1 MPKFTKGSKA
11 ASLAGKL
18 GAAKTNAARKSNSIS
33 RRPSVREKFTHY
45 MLLIDKSGSMS
56 HLRSQVVGAIN
67 KQIAAFKATSGSTAS
82 ASIYH
87 FGSGSQLLKK
97 IIKTPVT
104 RLTEYNL
111 ADYTT
116 PDGSTAIVHALTAA
130 AKDLEAGTNQSEDYA
145 NVVILVT
152 DGGENETYVG
162 ALDYRMLQETIK
174 RLTATDRYT
183 FGAVGPRDCQVF
195 FSALGF
201 APGNIAV
208 WEQTQAGAQTMG
220 TFVQNASVSYSTSRA
235 AGQTYS
241 TNLFTPNLAKL
252 KTTQVKRD
260 LTNRSKDFKPWTV
273 DKEVD
278 IKTFVESHNVSFVLG
293 AGYYPLTKPEKVQK
307 TKQIVL
313 VKKGT
318 KEVYAGAEARELLG
332 LPDEDTKVTP
342 GNHGDWD
349 IYVQSTSHNR
359 KLVRGTKLLW
369 DLTHTVD
376 SKHTWADPTK

>member
-18 GAAKTNAARKSNSIS
+18 GAAKTNAARKLKTTKN
-33 RRPSVREKFTHY
+33 PVKNY
-45 MLLIDKSGSMS
+45 YLLVDKSPSIQQYGLESAV
-56 HLRSQVVGAIN
+56 RRAIDE
-67 KQIAAFKATSGSTAS
+67 QIASFKKAGPNTFVTISQFSTGFEPGKQAS
-82 ASIYH
+82 AADTVAPSYIANGNGTAIRDALYH
-87 FGSGSQLLKK
+87 TMEQCNLQNQSVDYATFIIVITDGEENSSRTSQSVVAKK
-97 IIKTPVT
+97 I
-104 RLTEYNL
+104 
-111 ADYTT
+111 
-116 PDGSTAIVHALTAA
+116 H
-130 AKDLEAGTNQSEDYA
+130 DLIG
-145 NVVILVT
+145 
-152 DGGENETYVG
+152 
-162 ALDYRMLQETIK
+162 
-174 RLTATDRYT
+174 TDRYT
-183 FGAVGPRDCQVF
+183 FVGIGPKGCESF
-195 FSALGF
+195 FTNIGF
-201 APGNIAV
+201 PAGNILT
-208 WEQTQAGAQTMG
+208 WEQTVRGATTM
-220 TFVQNASVSYSTSRA
+220 SYTLDTA
-235 AGQTYS
+235 NHVTATEV
-241 TNLFTPNLAKL
+241 NLTQVRSSMNYFTPNLATL
-252 KTTQVKRD
+252 KTKTVKAE

-307 TKQIVL
+307 SKQIVL

-332 LPDEDTKVTP
+332 LPDEDTKVMP

-376 SKHTWADPTK
+376 SKHTWADPSK

>member
-11 ASLAGKL
+11 AKEAGRKGALA
-18 GAAKTNAARKSNSIS
+18 TNAK
-33 RRPSVREKFTHY
+33 RRVTKVQSLNVPQKYTHY
-45 MLLIDKSGSMS
+45 MLLVDKSGSMS
-56 HLRSQVVGAIN
+56 HLRTQVIEAVN
-67 KQIAAFKATSGSTAS
+67 KQIETYKATQGSIAT
-82 ASIYH
+82 ASIYQ
-87 FGSGSQLLKK
+87 FGYAGYINKSRVNVAVGGLNTYQ
-97 IIKTPVT
+97 
-104 RLTEYNL
+104 
-111 ADYTT
+111 AGDYY
-116 PDGSTAIVHALTAA
+116 PDAGATAILDALRVACQ
-130 AKDLEAGTNQSEDYA
+130 DLEASTNQSRDYA
-145 NVVILVT
+145 NLVIVIT
-152 DGGENETYVG
+152 DGEENASRYDEPFVK
-162 ALDYRMLQETIK
+162 AAIA

-183 FGAVGPRDCQVF
+183 FAGVGPKGCESF
-195 FSALGF
+195 FTKIGI
-201 APGNIAV
+201 PIGNVQV
-208 WEQTQAGAQTMG
+208 WEQTQAGAETMG
-220 TFVQNASVSYSTSRA
+220 NVTRGATMTYASSRA
-235 AGQTYS
+235 SGQTS
-241 TNLFTPNLAKL
+241 TKSLFTPNLATL
-252 KTTQVKRD
+252 KTKTVKAE

-376 SKHTWADPTK
+376 SKHTWADPSK